1 MLTHDNLGPTWLWRL
16 LKPIVTATLVGALVW
31 LIGWHELL
39 DAVRLTRT
47 NWLVSMYGAA
57 ILTFAIMAFNL
68 YLLSTKLGVTI
79 SYGRVLLTNA
89 LANFYS
95 LIVPG
100 DMMAGLAKWAV
111 LSASTGNA
119 GASLSAIVLNK
130 VSLAVPPLLLGS
142 LALALQNPFPELP
155 VAEVAAF
162 CTVLLAVGL
171 LLSRARGPGRFIDR
185 ALLMLAERL
194 PNRLSNGLHS
204 LADSLGRFRK
214 FRARDHLQVMLVA
227 LLAFSTGLT
236 GFYFATRAL
245 GLSVPVM
252 TLVWISLALFV
263 SRLLPLTFNNL
274 GIREGLLI
282 LTLAGQNVP
291 AAKAMAVGLVMFTS
305 AVVIAL
311 IGGMCQLAIALGWAR
326 WKVHPDPG
334 DLS

>member
-1 MLTHDNLGPTWLWRL
+1 MLTLDNLGPTWLWKL
-16 LKPIVTATLVGALVW
+16 LKPIVTATLVAALVRFV
-31 LIGWHELL
+31 GWHELL

-47 NWLVSMYGAA
+47 TWLVSVYGAA

-68 YLLSTKLGVTI
+68 FLLSTKLGVRI

-89 LANFYS
+89 VANFYS

-100 DMMAGLAKWAV
+100 DVMAGLAKWAV

-155 VAEVAAF
+155 IAQLAALG
-162 CTVLLAVGL
+162 TVLLAIGL
-171 LLSRARGPGRFIDR
+171 VLSLAPGSGQIVDRVLLI
-185 ALLMLAERL
+185 LAKRL
-194 PNRLSNGLHS
+194 PSRLSKGFNS
-204 LADSLGRFRK
+204 LADSFGRFRK
-214 FRARDHLQVMLVA
+214 FQARDHLQVMLVA

-236 GFYFATRAL
+236 AFFFATKAL
-245 GLSVPVM
+245 GLSVPGL

-282 LTLAGQNVP
+282 VTLAGQNVP

-311 IGGMCQLAIALGWAR
+311 MGGLCQLAIALGWAR
-326 WKVHPDPG
+326 LKVHPDPG
-334 DLS
+334 DLR